1 MKIGNFVDKS
11 LLGVGSRSDGAG
23 SSQSASKAASADGS
37 VGKSATVTL
46 SAAAS
51 VMSEDSAVFDS
62 AKVARIKQAVDSGT
76 YKVNPEAIAD
86 KLIGNAKELVRGG

>member
-1 MKIGNFVDKS
+1 MKISNFVDKP
-11 LLGVGSRSDGAG
+11 LTGVGSRSEGAT
-23 SSQSASKAASADGS
+23 SAQTAAKAAAADGS
-37 VGKSATVTL
+37 ASKSATVTL

-62 AKVARIKQAVDSGT
+62 AKVARIKQAVDGGT

-86 KLIGNAKELVRGG
+86 KLIGNAKELVRGS